1 METQNQSKFN
11 PKFLVLIAVTAVA
24 SLGLGFSLAGIF
36 AKGPGLEASLG
47 ARLVPLFL
55 SFFLSSSFFLV
66 LALTTRAIVR
76 MMAVIVCALAFGL
89 PFLFPSSPIDISLV
103 FVALVSL
110 VYAFALLTLD
120 YTARRTVATHSVFLA
135 RIFSHS
141 YGRFFQIFVFSVGI
155 LVYFS
160 SQLPLPARFEIPEGV
175 LTPALNLVVNQVIN
189 QVQSQLGNEQ
199 FTEEQFLTELEKS
212 GVLEVLKQQYGILLN
227 PRDVSTPKK
236 LAESLRQPLAE
247 QLTRDLE
254 GFLEPYLPF
263 IPLATAVGVA
273 LSLLFLTPVFAW
285 SSAGF
290 FALVYRIMVVLKF
303 ASFEL
308 EQRQVSVLKI
318 V

>member
-1 METQNQSKFN
+1 MDKI
-11 PKFLVLIAVTAVA
+11 PVRIRIAFLLLLVILG
-24 SLGLGFSLAGIF
+24 SLGLGFSLAAIF
-36 AKGPGLEASLG
+36 TRGPGLASSLG
-47 ARLVPLFL
+47 VRLVPLFL
-55 SFFLSSSFFLV
+55 AFFLSSSFFVV
-66 LALTTRAIVR
+66 LALTTKTTVR
-76 MMAVIVCALAFGL
+76 MAAVVAGAFAFGI
-89 PFLFPSSPIDISLV
+89 PFLLPPIPVDIPLE
-103 FVALVSL
+103 FVSLVSL
-110 VYAFALLTLD
+110 VYAAALLILD
-120 YTARRTVATHSVFLA
+120 YTAKRTVATHSIFLA
-135 RIFSHS
+135 RMFPNSF
-141 YGRFFQIFVFSVGI
+141 GRFFQIFVFSVGI